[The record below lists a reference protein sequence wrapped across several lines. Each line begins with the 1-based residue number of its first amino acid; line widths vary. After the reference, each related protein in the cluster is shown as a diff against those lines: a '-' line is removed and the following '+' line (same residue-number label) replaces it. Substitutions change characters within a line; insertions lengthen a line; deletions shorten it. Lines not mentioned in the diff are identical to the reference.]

1 MTDHSSPG
9 PVDEVAQGLAAFV
22 CGLPREMDEAT
33 ERAARLVLLD
43 SFAVALGALSHPAA
57 EAGRRY
63 AALFPA
69 AEGALVWGTTL
80 RVSPEIATLV
90 NGVPLRGYDYND
102 LYIGKG
108 GGGHPSDIVP
118 GVIAMAEWG
127 AKSGREVLQALV
139 VGYEVALHLFDT
151 VAISKSAWDY
161 VNITGIAGTCA
172 IGALMGLTQDQL
184 AEALSI
190 TVTPHAAS
198 HEVESS
204 ELNRRG
210 DLTMWKRFNGSDA
223 VRQSVYACLLASVGV
238 EGAVRAF
245 TGKCGFMNSVNTDP
259 GATAKVLERLA
270 LRDAPKRIAQTT
282 FKRWP
287 VGSRAQSAIQ
297 ATLEARAK
305 IASPLMVDKLKVFTQ
320 EGVYEH
326 LVRSRKDPWH
336 PFSRETA
343 DHSLPYVVTAT
354 LLDGKVRPE
363 SFDLPRVNDPALRR
377 FLEDRVTVEVEP
389 ALDNATPG
397 EFLSRVE
404 FLLKSGAVVKGEARP
419 APGHPKQPFTEE
431 EMVAKLEENAGALL
445 GKSGTANLVGAV
457 QSLSEAKRVTDLVSC
472 LAIS

>member
-1 MTDHSSPG
+1 MTDPTPAG
-9 PVDEVAQGLAAFV
+9 PVDEIAQGLAAFV
-22 CGLPREMDEAT
+22 CSLPREMDEAT
-33 ERAARLVLLD
+33 EKAARLVLLD

-69 AEGALVWGTTL
+69 AEGALVWGTTM
-80 RVSPEIATLV
+80 RASPEIATLV

-118 GVIAMAEWG
+118 GVLAMAEWSAVG
-127 AKSGREVLQALV
+127 GRDVLWALA

-184 AEALSI
+184 AEALGI
-190 TVTPHAAS
+190 TVIPHAAS

-238 EGAVRAF
+238 EGAVRPF
-245 TGKCGFMNSVNTDP
+245 TGKYGFMNQINTDP
-259 GATAKVLERLA
+259 GATAKVLDLLSR
-270 LRDAPKRIAQTT
+270 RDAPRRIAQTT

-297 ATLEARAK
+297 AILEARAK
-305 IASPLMVDKLKVFTQ
+305 IAGPALVEKLRIFTQ

-343 DHSLPYVVTAT
+343 DHSLPYVAVAA
-354 LLDGKVRPE
+354 LLDGRIRPE
-363 SFDLPRVNDPALRR
+363 SFGPDRVADPALRD
-377 FLEDRVTVEVEP
+377 FLENRVTVEVEP
-389 ALDNATPG
+389 PLDNAEPG

-404 FLLKSGAVVKGEARP
+404 LLLKDGSIVRGEARP
-419 APGHPKQPFTEE
+419 APGHPKQPFTEA
-431 EMVAKLEENAGALL
+431 EMVAKLGENTAALL
-445 GKSGTANLVGAV
+445 GKTGVANLAEAV
-457 QSLSEAKRVTDLVSC
+457 RTLGEAKRVNGLVSC
-472 LAIS
+472 LSL